1 MFRPLNMIVLL
12 LSVRPL
18 PDQCLLHLYLTH
30 KTDLPSTCPRPQ
42 LVIILIKGM
51 GGGAGGAPQ
60 LVSLVTNE
68 HTRHQF
74 PYNW

>member
-1 MFRPLNMIVLL
+1 MIVLL

-51 GGGAGGAPQ
+51 GGGAGGAHNDVLHGLQ
-60 LVSLVTNE
+60 LLRV
-68 HTRHQF
+68 
-74 PYNW
+74 